1 MEQQAPGPPT
11 PVPTGAAGRSRR
23 RAALEFGRELVV
35 VLAAIAVYFLVRG
48 LTEGSKDD
56 ALRNARW
63 LLDFERATWMAWED
77 EGQDLIIGRQ
87 SMVTLF
93 NWVYMYGHWPVIA
106 VVGLWLY
113 LRRPQMFFLVRNA
126 CLISGAFGIL
136 VFATFPVAPPRLLGS
151 EFVDTVTLH
160 SKAYRVL
167 QPPAFVNQYAA
178 LPSLHFG
185 WNMLVG
191 WALIREGRYLPVR
204 LFGWVLP
211 VLMAL
216 AIVLTANHFIVDG
229 FAGAA
234 VAFAG
239 LWIAIRLRRIKLP
252 SQVSAWFWGDAEVP
266 DAKAAA

>member
-1 MEQQAPGPPT
+1 MEQQAPGRPSPA
-11 PVPTGAAGRSRR
+11 PEGAPGRSRR
-23 RAALEFGRELVV
+23 RATLEFVRELVV
-35 VLAAIAVYFLVRG
+35 VLAAVAAYFLVRG

-63 LLDFERATWMAWED
+63 LLDFERATWIAWED
-77 EGQDLIIGRQ
+77 EGQDLIVGRQ

-106 VVGLWLY
+106 VAGSWLY
-113 LRRPQMFFLVRNA
+113 LRRPQMFFMVRNA
-126 CLISGAFGIL
+126 FLISGAFGIL
-136 VFATFPVAPPRLLGS
+136 VFATFPVAPPRLLDS
-151 EFVDTVTLH
+151 EFVDTVTIH
-160 SKAYRVL
+160 SKSYRVL

-178 LPSLHFG
+178 MPSLHFG
-185 WNMLVG
+185 WNLLIG
-191 WALIREGRYLPVR
+191 WALIRESRYWPLK

-216 AIVLTANHFIVDG
+216 AIVLTANHFVIDG

-239 LWIAIRLRRIKLP
+239 LWIAMLLRRIALP
-252 SQVSAWFWGDAEVP
+252 PQVSAWLWGDSEVP
-266 DAKAAA
+266 PVRVAA